1 MGLCVS
7 SDTSGV
13 PANLPVSQTEIIQDH
28 AISSQ
33 IQKDKMKDARVKKLL
48 LLGPGAS
55 GKTTIYKQLVN
66 LYGDK
71 YDEEKLLSYK
81 PIIYTNILFS
91 IKQLVKW
98 SDQRPELNITDQN
111 KHYKAMVNDWKED
124 SDVTPDMISPIEA
137 LWHDSGIQATFKA
150 NAGRLLLLES
160 LGYWMNKLD
169 RITKDAYVPDL
180 QDVLRSRAPTTGIV
194 ETEFEIEGSHF
205 LMIDVGGQRNER
217 KKWIHCFQEVTS
229 LIFVASLNSYDQVL
243 YEDETSN
250 GMFEALNLFEDT
262 INMDYFKNVDVIL
275 FLNKSDLFREKI
287 KKTPLTVFFADYKG
301 SQEFDECVSFI
312 EEEFRLRVKDVD
324 KDLYCHV
331 TCATDTS
338 NVQFTFNAVK
348 NIIIRKGLSDA
359 GIMG

>member
-1 MGLCVS
+1 
-7 SDTSGV
+7 
-13 PANLPVSQTEIIQDH
+13 
-28 AISSQ
+28 
-33 IQKDKMKDARVKKLL
+33 
-48 LLGPGAS
+48 
-55 GKTTIYKQLVN
+55 
-66 LYGDK
+66 
-71 YDEEKLLSYK
+71 
-81 PIIYTNILFS
+81 
-91 IKQLVKW
+91 
-98 SDQRPELNITDQN
+98 
-111 KHYKAMVNDWKED
+111 
-124 SDVTPDMISPIEA
+124 
-137 LWHDSGIQATFKA
+137 
-150 NAGRLLLLES
+150 
-160 LGYWMNKLD
+160 
-169 RITKDAYVPDL
+169 
-180 QDVLRSRAPTTGIV
+180 V

-229 LIFVASLNSYDQVL
+229 LIFVSSLNSYDQVL
-243 YEDETSN
+243 YEDETAN

-287 KKTPLTVFFADYKG
+287 KKTPLTVFFTDYKG

>member
-1 MGLCVS
+1 LHV
-7 SDTSGV
+7 
-13 PANLPVSQTEIIQDH
+13 TENNRKFK
-28 AISSQ
+28 AI
-33 IQKDKMKDARVKKLL
+33 
-48 LLGPGAS
+48 
-55 GKTTIYKQLVN
+55 
-66 LYGDK
+66 
-71 YDEEKLLSYK
+71 
-81 PIIYTNILFS
+81 
-91 IKQLVKW
+91 
-98 SDQRPELNITDQN
+98 
-111 KHYKAMVNDWKED
+111 VNDWKED
-124 SDVTPDMISPIEA
+124 SDVTPDMIAPIES
-137 LWHDSGIQATFKA
+137 LWLDPGIQATFKA

-169 RITKDAYVPDL
+169 RITSESYVPDL

-229 LIFVASLNSYDQVL
+229 LIFVSSLNSYDQVL
-243 YEDETSN
+243 YEDETAN

-287 KKTPLTVFFADYKG
+287 KKTPLTVFFTDYKG